1 MNHKLNISRISQ
13 AIILWLIF
21 VPIAVNAQLSKIVKD
36 PFKDVAKF
44 AAFIKEGD
52 TTERSLLDLFGLYLN
67 LMLRFIGVVF
77 VVQVVHGGFLWMT
90 ASGNEEQVK
99 KARDKII
106 NGAIGAAIVFLAY
119 IITAFILY
127 IITAGA
133 GIPAGFE
140 TTAP

>member
-99 KARDKII
+99 KARDKIT